1 MTFVGRPGPLVD
13 AMQELAAAAMEKID
27 LRRQTGVHPRVGA
40 LDVAPFVPLG
50 SASMASAVEAAH
62 ELGQRLASELG
73 IPTLAYAEAAL
84 HPDRRRLEVVR
95 RGGLEGLVARMRDD
109 GWQADWAPMGE
120 EPGTPHPSAGVTL
133 VGARDF
139 LVAFNVLLDTEELAI
154 ARAVARVVRESSG
167 GLPTVK
173 AIGVPLTSRGVVQV
187 SLNLTDLTTVSPTQA
202 FTAVRTEARR
212 HGVDVLASERIGL
225 FPRAALDGVRPEDLL
240 LENPDPMG
248 SLEDRLESLGLE
260 L

>member
-1 MTFVGRPGPLVD
+1 
-13 AMQELAAAAMEKID
+13 
-27 LRRQTGVHPRVGA
+27 
-40 LDVAPFVPLG
+40 
-50 SASMASAVEAAH
+50 
-62 ELGQRLASELG
+62 
-73 IPTLAYAEAAL
+73 
-84 HPDRRRLEVVR
+84 
-95 RGGLEGLVARMRDD
+95 
-109 GWQADWAPMGE
+109 MGE

-187 SLNLTDLTTVSPTQA
+187 SLNLTDLATVSPTRA